1 MKKIKLLLLSGLFI
15 TIIVYATSAY
25 LLSFYIDSNFSYWV
39 RVFLCGF
46 ILSLIYIS
54 ISVFHN
60 KAIKQDNNTP
70 LYIAFVFKVLLCGMV
85 SIVVCIRSYFLHS
98 DLMQIINI
106 VSQTFVIIYLV
117 LISTGLISVGL
128 LENEDKEKMNSRA
141 IVIDEYN
148 KLFTEVEIYITA
160 DNIMLFN
167 KVKDLFNKSIIHAES
182 KLYLQKLTSIQLL
195 IMQINA
201 SIDKVEQNK
210 ILLKIINSIN
220 DFYKKYN

>member
-1 MKKIKLLLLSGLFI
+1 MKKIKLLLSSGLFI

-54 ISVFHN
+54 ISVFHK
-60 KAIKQDNNTP
+60 KAIEQDNNTP
-70 LYIAFVFKVLLCGMV
+70 LYIAFVFKVLFCGMV

-106 VSQTFVIIYLV
+106 VSQTFVITYLV

-128 LENEDKEKMNSRA
+128 LENEHKEKMNSRA
-141 IVIDEYN
+141 IVIDECN

-160 DNIMLFN
+160 DNIIGCF
-167 KVKDLFNKSIIHAES
+167 DPTP
-182 KLYLQKLTSIQLL
+182 QKC
-195 IMQINA
+195 
-201 SIDKVEQNK
+201 K
-210 ILLKIINSIN
+210 ILEP
-220 DFYKKYN
+220 